1 MKKQAQIIQRYG
13 KTFYWAS
20 FFLENKV
27 KLRLFSIY
35 AFCRRIDDLVD
46 SSEEKPNKNIEK
58 KFHKRIE
65 EFRGLEKK
73 FHPSVKVIDQFMLGQ
88 KSDLSHKQP
97 ESINE
102 LIIYCYRVAGIVGL
116 MVCDALEVKDIKIRH
131 YAIDL
136 GIAMQLTNICRDIKE
151 DSAMGRVY
159 LPKSIVGMINAGDV
173 NIPNKDAYKKIKI
186 CQKKLL
192 KLADDY
198 YSSAEFAI
206 PFLPGRTSIAIRVAS
221 NLYQA
226 IGKKIT
232 NKNIS
237 YLDSRVYITKYEK
250 FKITL
255 PNIFL
260 TKKYC
265 TKLNI
270 HNNKL
275 HSAIKDLP
283 GAHN

>member
-1 MKKQAQIIQRYG
+1 MKKQAKIIQKYG

-20 FFLENKV
+20 FFLESKV
-27 KLRLFSIY
+27 KSRLFAIY
-35 AFCRRIDDLVD
+35 TFCRKIDDLVD
-46 SSEEKPNKNIEK
+46 SNEEKLNKNMK
-58 KFHKRIE
+58 KNFHKRKE
-65 EFRGLEKK
+65 EFRGLEKR
-73 FHPSVKVIDQFMLGQ
+73 FHPSVKVVNQFMLGQ

-97 ESINE
+97 ESMNE

-116 MVCDALEVKDIKIRH
+116 MVCDALEVKDNKIRH

-159 LPKSIVGMINAGDV
+159 LPMSIVGNLNAIEDV
-173 NIPNKDAYKKIKI
+173 YKKIKA

-192 KLADDY
+192 SLADNY

-206 PFLPGRTSIAIRVAS
+206 PFLPGKTRLAIRVAS
-221 NLYQA
+221 KLYQA

-237 YLDSRVYITKYEK
+237 YLDSRVYVTKYEK
-250 FKITL
+250 FKITIN
-255 PNIFL
+255 NIFFK
-260 TKKYC
+260 KKYF
-265 TKLNI
+265 TKLTI
-270 HNNKL
+270 HNKKL
-275 HSAIKDLP
+275 HSAITSFP

>member
-1 MKKQAQIIQRYG
+1 MKKQAKIIQKYG

-20 FFLENKV
+20 FFLESKV
-27 KLRLFSIY
+27 KSRLFAIY
-35 AFCRRIDDLVD
+35 TFCRKIDDLVD
-46 SSEEKPNKNIEK
+46 SNEEKLNKNMK
-58 KFHKRIE
+58 KNFHKRKE
-65 EFRGLEKK
+65 EFRGLEKR
-73 FHPSVKVIDQFMLGQ
+73 FHPSVKVVNQFMLGQ

-97 ESINE
+97 ESMNE

-116 MVCDALEVKDIKIRH
+116 MVCDALEVKDNKIRH

-159 LPKSIVGMINAGDV
+159 LPMSIVGNLNAIDV
-173 NIPNKDAYKKIKI
+173 NIPNKDVYKKIKA

-192 KLADDY
+192 SLADNY

-206 PFLPGRTSIAIRVAS
+206 PFLPGKTRLAIRVAS
-221 NLYQA
+221 KLYQA

-237 YLDSRVYITKYEK
+237 YLDSRVYVTKYEK
-250 FKITL
+250 FKITIN
-255 PNIFL
+255 NIFFK
-260 TKKYC
+260 KKYF
-265 TKLNI
+265 TKLTI
-270 HNNKL
+270 HNKKL
-275 HSAIKDLP
+275 HSAITSFP